1 MRLELDTK
9 LTHWL
14 SLSQSILWG
23 WGMVSWGSELV
34 SSANKS
40 KSTDMVAEQT
50 CFEEGVYYGLG
61 WQSV

>member
-1 MRLELDTK
+1 MRLDTQ

-40 KSTDMVAEQT
+40 ESTVMVAEQA
-50 CFEEGVYYGLG
+50 CFEAPGVYGLG
-61 WQSV
+61 